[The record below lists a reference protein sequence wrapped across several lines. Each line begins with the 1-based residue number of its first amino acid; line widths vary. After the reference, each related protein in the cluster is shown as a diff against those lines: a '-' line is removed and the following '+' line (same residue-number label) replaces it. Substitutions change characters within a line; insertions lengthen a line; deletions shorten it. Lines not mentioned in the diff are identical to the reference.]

1 MAKAESTDSV
11 RKRPYKKRIYR
22 KVRKELFMYQTE
34 KVRRYIEVHGFI
46 NREIA
51 LNELYVYNLPEV
63 VRKLRA
69 KGVNVVTI
77 PIKGKTSKY
86 CRYEIK

>member
-1 MAKAESTDSV
+1 
-11 RKRPYKKRIYR
+11 
-22 KVRKELFMYQTE
+22 MYQTE